1 MDRAE
6 TKENLK
12 MKQILFILLFSIVPL
27 SWAEDSKV
35 LKIICDV
42 NKEKYSLD
50 VMRIYFDKNL
60 LVQTSSRVDF
70 WRTFEWGLKVTDD
83 AYIATGSNDSVMFA
97 LKKDTLEMFD
107 SVYEEPYE
115 NCREIKY
122 KLWDDR

>member
-1 MDRAE
+1 
-6 TKENLK
+6 
-12 MKQILFILLFSIVPL
+12 MKQILFILLLSIVPL
-27 SWAEDSKV
+27 SWTEDSKV

-70 WRTFEWGLKVTDD
+70 WRTMEWGLKVTDD
-83 AYIATGSNDSVMFA
+83 AYIATGFNDSVMFA
-97 LKKDTLEMFD
+97 LKKDSLEMFD

-115 NCREIKY
+115 NCREINY